1 LQKDTAYR
9 GTSGTLEVRKGVKHQ
24 VSGRH
29 LFADCYDE
37 EHDLFR
43 FPEEDGRFAFSKE
56 WADESL
62 LQRRGY

>member
-1 LQKDTAYR
+1 M
-9 GTSGTLEVRKGVKHQ
+9 KHQ